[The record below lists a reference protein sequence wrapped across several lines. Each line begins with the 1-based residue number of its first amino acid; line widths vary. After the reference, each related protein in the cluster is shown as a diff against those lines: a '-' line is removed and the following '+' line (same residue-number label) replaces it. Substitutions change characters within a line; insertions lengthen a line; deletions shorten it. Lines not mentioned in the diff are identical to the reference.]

1 MAYYYSANR
10 NVQLLVALLKA
21 HGIRKVVASP
31 GTANMELVGSLQHDG
46 SFEMYSCVDE
56 RSAAYMACGLSA
68 ESGEPVVITCTEA
81 TASRNYYPGLTEAY
95 HRKLP
100 ILAVTGLHGYGQIG
114 QLSPQVI
121 DRSVSPPDAV
131 RLKVRLAPVRSAEDE
146 RDSILSI
153 TRAILELT
161 RHGGGPVHLDLPW
174 GGPKIEYSVQ
184 KLPEVPVI
192 RRYFPGDRLPPV
204 CAEDGQKILV
214 LAGGHKE
221 WTEAQTE
228 ALDRFCSCYNAAVL
242 CDHASRC
249 CGKYRVQATLL
260 AAQDVSYDVLRDI
273 GLLIHIGE
281 ENTDDRLM
289 QKLAASV
296 RTVWRVSPDGELRDP
311 LHRLGAVFEMEEQEF
326 FSRYSADR
334 EACPSSLLEAF
345 QNTCREAAKKIPELP
360 FSSVYIASRLSALLP
375 AGSCVHLGCS
385 DTIRAWNYFS
395 LPEGVRSAVNS
406 GCRGIDGTL
415 SALIG
420 ASLACRDRLY
430 FGVMG
435 DLTFF
440 YDMTAL
446 GSRHIGP
453 NLRVLVVHNDGG
465 NIFRHRGH
473 PSQRWLG
480 REEADEFICA
490 AGHFGGQSPS
500 FVRDFAENLGFRFL
514 TASDRE
520 SFEKCLPDFVS
531 AEPSVRPVLFEVF
544 TDAAADAEAF
554 ELMEKTDQSGKGQA
568 KDALRAVLGEQGS
581 EMLRRLLKK

>member
-31 GTANMELVGSLQHDG
+31 GTTNMELVGSLQHDG

-68 ESGEPVVITCTEA
+68 EAGEPVVITCTEA
-81 TASRNYYPGLTEAY
+81 TASRNYYPALTEAY

-100 ILAVTGLHGYGQIG
+100 ILAVTGLHGYGEIG
-114 QLSPQVI
+114 NLSPQVI
-121 DRSVSPPDAV
+121 DRSVSPLDSV
-131 RLKVRLAPVRSAEDE
+131 RLKVRLSPVRSQEDE
-146 RDSILSI
+146 RESILSI
-153 TRAILELT
+153 TRVILELT
-161 RHGGGPVHLDLPW
+161 RRGGGPVHLDLPW
-174 GGPKIEYSVQ
+174 GGPKIDYSVQ
-184 KLPEVPVI
+184 RLPEVPVI
-192 RRYFPGDRLPPV
+192 RRFFPGDQLPPIE
-204 CAEDGQKILV
+204 AGNGQKILV

-228 ALDRFCSCYNAAVL
+228 ALDRFCSVYNAAVL

-249 CGKYRVQATLL
+249 YGKYRVQATLL

-289 QKLAASV
+289 QKLSQSV

-311 LHRLGAVFEMEEQEF
+311 FHCLGAVFEMEEQEF
-326 FSRYSADR
+326 FSRYSAGR

-345 QNTCREAAKKIPELP
+345 QNTCREVAGKIPELP
-360 FSSVYIASRLSALLP
+360 FSSLYVASRLSASLP

-385 DTIRAWNYFS
+385 DTIRAWNYFT
-395 LPEGVRSAVNS
+395 LPEGVRSACNS

-415 SALIG
+415 SSLIG
-420 ASLACRDRLY
+420 ASLAHPEKLY

-440 YDMTAL
+440 YDMTVL
-446 GSRHIGP
+446 GNRHAGP

-465 NIFRHRGH
+465 NIFRHHGH

-480 REEADEFICA
+480 REEADEYICA

-500 FVRDFAENLGFRFL
+500 LIRDWAENLGFRFL
-514 TASDRE
+514 TASDQE
-520 SFEKCLPDFVS
+520 SFEKCLSDFVS
-531 AEPSVRPVLFEVF
+531 PEPTVRPVLFEVF
-544 TDAAADAEAF
+544 TSAEQDSEAF
-554 ELMEKTDQSGKGQA
+554 ERMEKTDQSGKGQA
-568 KDALRAVLGEQGS
+568 KEALRAVLGQQGT
-581 EMLRRLLKK
+581 EMLKRLLKK